1 MTRIVAAWLQVG
13 QEIDAKKI
21 ETLKAQDAVEVAFQR
36 AVKFLNHR
44 PRSESE
50 VVARLRKQNT
60 DESII
65 EEVLSRLRRG
75 GLVDDRK
82 FAQAWVENRA
92 EFRPR
97 SIYALRVEL
106 RQKGVAEEVIEE
118 ALDGLDEEK
127 LAYQAASK
135 QVRKYRDLE
144 WEAFRKK
151 LSGYLA
157 RRGFNYGI
165 ISSIVPKVWEEQVI
179 YNSKG

>member
-1 MTRIVAAWLQVG
+1 
-13 QEIDAKKI
+13 
-21 ETLKAQDAVEVAFQR
+21 
-36 AVKFLNHR
+36 VKFLNYR

-50 VVARLRKQNT
+50 VVTRLRKQKT
-60 DESII
+60 EEHII
-65 EEVLSRLRRG
+65 EEVLSRLRRS
-75 GLVDDRK
+75 GLVDDQK

-106 RQKGVAEEVIEE
+106 RKKGISDEAIEEV
-118 ALDGLDEEK
+118 LDGLDEEE
-127 LAYQAASK
+127 LAYQAARK
-135 QVRKYRDLE
+135 QVRKYRELE

-165 ISSIVPKVWEEQVI
+165 ISSIVPKVWEEQI
-179 YNSKG
+179 LYNSKG